1 MSGTTCRTVDV
12 RPVRLRPL
20 ELVRLG
26 LLGIRTRPM
35 RAVLSALGIALGIA
49 TLVVVTGI
57 PAASQRA
64 LDAEL
69 ERLGPNLLEVNATA
83 ASAQDASF
91 PPEAV
96 SMAARIKP
104 VEVAA
109 GVANT
114 HSTISRN
121 DRNGDADYSGV
132 AVLAST
138 DNLLDAV
145 NVGLS
150 SGRFLDP
157 AMDKQPTVVLGSVA
171 AARLGITRIDRG
183 APSPLVY
190 IGRNWFAVIGVLNQT
205 PMTPELDRA
214 AFVGWD
220 VARAKL
226 AFNGRSTV
234 VYVRAQESEIDAVR
248 DVLPATLNPQLPG
261 RAQVSRPSDAL
272 AAKRATHQV
281 FSSLLLGLA
290 AIALLVGGVGVA
302 NTMIVSVLERRRDI
316 GLRRALGANRRQ
328 IRGQFLIESVALSGL
343 GGVAG
348 TLLGAAATVGYAL
361 YQGWPIVVPLP
372 TMAAGLGGALL
383 VGALAGVYPAV
394 RAARLTPTQALATT

>member
-1 MSGTTCRTVDV
+1 MSGTTFRTLDV

-20 ELVRLG
+20 ELVSLG
-26 LLGIRTRPM
+26 LLGVRTRPM

-57 PAASQRA
+57 PLASRRA

-69 ERLGPNLLEVNATA
+69 ASLGPNLLTVTA
-83 ASAQDASF
+83 NSAGDTNASF
-91 PPEAV
+91 PPEAIR
-96 SMAARIKP
+96 MAARIRP

-114 HSTISRN
+114 HASVSRN
-121 DRNGDADYSGV
+121 DRNGGDNYSGV
-132 AVLAST
+132 TVLAST
-138 DNLLDAV
+138 DNLPAAV
-145 NVGLS
+145 RAALS

-171 AARLGITRIDRG
+171 AARLGITHIDRA

-190 IGRNWFAVIGVLNQT
+190 IGGSWFAVIGVLNAT
-205 PMTPELDRA
+205 PLTPDLDRA

-220 VARAKL
+220 AARAKL
-226 AFNGRSTV
+226 AFDGWPTV
-234 VYVRAQESEIDAVR
+234 VYVTAQESQIDAVR
-248 DVLPATLNPQLPG
+248 DVLPATVSPELPG
-261 RAQVSRPSDAL
+261 LAQISRPSDAL
-272 AAKRATHQV
+272 AAKRASHQA

-290 AIALLVGGVGVA
+290 AVALLVGAVGVA

-316 GLRRALGANRRQ
+316 GLRRALGANRGQ
-328 IRGQFLIESVALSGL
+328 IRGQFLTESVALSGL

-348 TLLGAAATVGYAL
+348 SMLGAAATVGYTV
-361 YQGWPIVVPLP
+361 YQGWPPAVPLA
-372 TMAAGLGGALL
+372 TMAAGVAGALL
-383 VGALAGVYPAV
+383 VGAAAGVYPSV
-394 RAARLTPTQALATT
+394 RAARLLPTQALAGP